1 MCPKLFICLILF
13 ITIVFISAI
22 NAKYQPYNNSKISIG
37 CETDDGFI
45 FLRIDELIINN
56 NKIEWNQLVY
66 NRSSCSSDQIIENKK
81 ETTIEKLQLKFQ
93 PEIEM
98 DFEFIKINNNT
109 YKMRKFGLMMNETIY
124 GKNAFDLRFDHKLT
138 IDKQGYQCDDL
149 VNNLKINDTSSSNDD
164 NDEAIVQFKK
174 FQFAAYLHT
183 MNITE
188 ITFKEC
194 NPLPGSQLVP
204 IIVGSGLLVLMGLCL
219 TIYIFMRSR
228 SS

>member
-1 MCPKLFICLILF
+1 M
-13 ITIVFISAI
+13 
-22 NAKYQPYNNSKISIG
+22 
-37 CETDDGFI
+37 E
-45 FLRIDELIINN
+45 
-56 NKIEWNQLVY
+56 
-66 NRSSCSSDQIIENKK
+66 
-81 ETTIEKLQLKFQ
+81 
-93 PEIEM
+93 
-98 DFEFIKINNNT
+98 
-109 YKMRKFGLMMNETIY
+109 
-124 GKNAFDLRFDHKLT
+124 NAFDLRFDHKLT

-183 MNITE
+183 KNITE